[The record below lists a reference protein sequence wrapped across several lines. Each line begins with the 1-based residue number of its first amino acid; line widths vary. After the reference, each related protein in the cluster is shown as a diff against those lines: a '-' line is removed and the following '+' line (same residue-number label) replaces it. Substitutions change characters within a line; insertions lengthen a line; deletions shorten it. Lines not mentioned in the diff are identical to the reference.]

1 MSFKSRFKLVA
12 IAALMAGGADAADY
26 QLQTLE
32 SAHGLFRSATNSTMF
47 AEAARQYEFLVNEEG
62 VRNGHLFYTMG
73 NSWFM
78 AGDVGRAI
86 LNYRRALER
95 LPTDADVR
103 HNLNAARALRADLI
117 PTKKPRPIVARFFGW
132 HLHTPTAARWWLF
145 AAVWLVFWGAWLW
158 TRRSTKKEARITAAA
173 TGVLSLV
180 LLGSLIVDAVVKRR
194 AAPGVIV
201 ANEAMARKGDGEMY
215 APAFLEPLRSGT
227 EFQRLESRGE
237 WWHIRLADGQ
247 TCWIR
252 AAAAE
257 TVAF

>member
-12 IAALMAGGADAADY
+12 LAALIAGGATAADY

-32 SAHGLFRSATNSTMF
+32 TAHGLFRSATNSTMF

-62 VRNGHLFYTMG
+62 ARNGHLFYTLG

-86 LNYRRALER
+86 LNYRRAEDY
-95 LPTDADVR
+95 LPNDADVR
-103 HNLNAARALRADLI
+103 HNLKAARALRSDLI
-117 PTKKPRPIVARFFGW
+117 PAKEPGPIVARLFGW
-132 HLHTPTAARWWLF
+132 HLGTSTSTRWWLF
-145 AAVWLVFWGAWLW
+145 AAVWLAFWSACLW
-158 TRRSTKKEARITAAA
+158 ARRSTKKEARITAVAI
-173 TGVLSLV
+173 GVLSLV
-180 LLGSLIVDAVVKRR
+180 LLGSLIVDAAMKRL
-194 AAPGVIV
+194 ADPGVIV
-201 ANEAMARKGDGEMY
+201 AGEAMARKGDGEMY

-227 EFQRLESRGE
+227 EFQRLEDRGE

-252 AAAAE
+252 AAAAD
-257 TVAF
+257 TVAL